1 IDRNQFVDAGAADDK
16 MRSMIHDG
24 VSEQDL
30 ERYARTMGPSIRAD
44 GRRRVLEGATTLE
57 EVLRVTRSD

>member
-1 IDRNQFVDAGAADDK
+1 

-30 ERYARTMGPSIRAD
+30 ERYARTKGPSIRAD
-44 GRRRVLEGATTLE
+44 GRHKVLNGETTLE
-57 EVLRVTRSD
+57 ELLRVTRED